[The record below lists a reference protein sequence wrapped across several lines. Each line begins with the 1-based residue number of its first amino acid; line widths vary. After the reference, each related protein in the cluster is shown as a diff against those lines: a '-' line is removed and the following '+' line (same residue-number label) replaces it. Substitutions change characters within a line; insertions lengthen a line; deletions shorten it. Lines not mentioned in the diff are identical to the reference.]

1 MEKPVVTSHTYKGHK
16 INLIPSREGYMWAC
30 QYVIMKSDRSEVD
43 GFAGNTYSSREEA
56 KSAALEKAQTLIDE
70 SKLDKDLLEN

>member
-56 KSAALEKAQTLIDE
+56 KSAALEKGQTLIDE
-70 SKLDKDLLEN
+70 SKLDKDLLQN

>member
-1 MEKPVVTSHTYKGHK
+1 MERPVVTSHTYKGHT

-30 QYVIMKSDRSEVD
+30 QYVIMKSDRPEVD
-43 GFAGNTYSSREEA
+43 GFAGNTYSSREAA